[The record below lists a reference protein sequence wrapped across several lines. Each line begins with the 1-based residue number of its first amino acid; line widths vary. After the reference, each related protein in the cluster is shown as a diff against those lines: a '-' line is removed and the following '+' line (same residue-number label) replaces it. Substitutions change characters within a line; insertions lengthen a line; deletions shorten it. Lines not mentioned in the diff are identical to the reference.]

1 MRIALLIVEFVALY
15 FISRALTQTLF
26 FFFYR
31 ISRNKSVAISV
42 TTALLFPGTVIH
54 ELSHLF
60 TAEVLGV
67 PTGKLTLVPEGLST
81 KEDGEGE
88 IRTGSVSIAKTGPFK
103 RAAIGIAPVIV
114 GLGALALLAYFLPTT
129 WSAFLASTAP
139 FFEKGE
145 TYALLLI
152 IYLLFAVS
160 NSLFASPEDLSGF
173 WPLAI
178 TVALLAGAVWIAGFR
193 LELTGKALEVGTGLA
208 NGLFQS
214 LALVLALNVL
224 ILLLMHGLLILTRK
238 RR

>member
-1 MRIALLIVEFVALY
+1 MRIALLILEFVALY
-15 FISRALTQTLF
+15 VISRALTQTLF

-31 ISRNKSVAISV
+31 ISRNKHVAISA

-67 PTGKLTLVPEGLST
+67 PTGKLTLVPEGLT
-81 KEDGEGE
+81 TQKDDVGE
-88 IRTGSVSIAKTGPFK
+88 IRTGSVSIAKTGPFR

-114 GLGALALLAYFLPTT
+114 GLGALSLLAYFLPTT
-129 WSAFLASTAP
+129 WGAFLASPAP

-145 TYALLLI
+145 TYGLVLI

-160 NSLFASPEDLSGF
+160 NSLFASPEDLAGF

-178 TVALLAGAVWIAGFR
+178 TVGLLAGALWVAGFR
-193 LELTGKALEVGTGLA
+193 LELAGKALEVGIALSD
-208 NGLFQS
+208 GLFQS
-214 LALVLALNVL
+214 LALVLALN
-224 ILLLMHGLLILTRK
+224 ILLLLIMHGLLILMRK
-238 RR
+238 RP

>member
-1 MRIALLIVEFVALY
+1 MRVILLALEFVALY

-31 ISRNKSVAISV
+31 MSRSKNVAVSA

-67 PTGKLTLVPEGLST
+67 PTGRLTLVPEGLTT
-81 KEDGEGE
+81 KGDGEGE
-88 IRTGSVSIAKTGPFK
+88 IRTGSVSIAKTGPFR

-114 GLGALALLAYFLPTT
+114 GLAALALLAYFLPTT

-145 TYALLLI
+145 TYGLVLI

-160 NSLFASPEDLSGF
+160 NSLFASPEDLKGF

-178 TVALLAGAVWIAGFR
+178 TLTLLAGAIWVAGFR
-193 LELTGKALEVGTGLA
+193 LELTGKVLEVGIALS
-208 NGLFQS
+208 NGLFHS
-214 LALVLALNVL
+214 LALVLALN
-224 ILLLMHGLLILTRK
+224 LLLLLIMHGLLILTRK
-238 RR
+238 RQ

>member
-1 MRIALLIVEFVALY
+1 
-15 FISRALTQTLF
+15 
-26 FFFYR
+26 
-31 ISRNKSVAISV
+31 
-42 TTALLFPGTVIH
+42 
-54 ELSHLF
+54 LF

-67 PTGKLTLVPEGLST
+67 PTGRLTLVPEGLT
-81 KEDGEGE
+81 NTGEGEAE
-88 IRTGSVSIAKTGPFK
+88 IRTGSVSIAKTGPFR

-114 GLGALALLAYFLPTT
+114 GLGALSLLAYFLPGT
-129 WSAFLASTAP
+129 WQTFLASSQPLLQRT
-139 FFEKGE
+139 E
-145 TYALLLI
+145 TYVLILI

-178 TVALLAGAVWIAGFR
+178 TVGLLAGAVWFAGFR
-193 LELTGKALEVGTGLA
+193 LELTGKALEVGIGLT

-224 ILLLMHGLLILTRK
+224 ILLIMHGLLILMRK